1 MGTKTDLVLDLNP
14 LVPGEGLIDREV
26 VVPLLQR
33 EEPNDGADDEDNEG
47 VQDQKPVE
55 NDKTG
60 CDMVLLHDCE
70 YGHEECDEKEDS
82 GDETA

>member
-1 MGTKTDLVLDLNP
+1 MAAVRPPRRLFLHLSALSDAEYAIYIEALRDLL
-14 LVPGEGLIDREV
+14 
-26 VVPLLQR
+26 
-33 EEPNDGADDEDNEG
+33 DDEDNEG